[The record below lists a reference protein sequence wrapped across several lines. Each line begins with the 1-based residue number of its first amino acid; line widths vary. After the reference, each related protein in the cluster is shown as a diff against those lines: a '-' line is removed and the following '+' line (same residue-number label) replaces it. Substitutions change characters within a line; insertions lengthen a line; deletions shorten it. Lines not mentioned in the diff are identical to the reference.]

1 MTAAF
6 RSDAAYDGRLL
17 ESTESS
23 GAGGRVDTGAAI
35 SQCGRRCGPK
45 TIPLHPDPSDTAGL
59 PDSAVITSARLTL
72 RRQTIAPP
80 GGNPFSVF
88 QGLYVDLRKGFFGTA
103 AVLQAADFQG
113 AANRSLGPFSP
124 APAGTL
130 YSISLGSA
138 AFPYINKLATNAG
151 LTQFRLRFKLG
162 R

>member
-1 MTAAF
+1 MGD
-6 RSDAAYDGRLL
+6 DAA
-17 ESTESS
+17 
-23 GAGGRVDTGAAI
+23 
-35 SQCGRRCGPK
+35 RRQYRS
-45 TIPLHPDPSDTAGL
+45 ILSFHTAGL

-80 GGNPFSVF
+80 GSNPFSVF

-103 AVLQAADFQG
+103 AVLQAADFQA

-124 APAGTL
+124 APVGTQ

-151 LTQFRLRFKLG
+151 LTQFRLRFKLDDNNNAIADFISFYSG
-162 R
+162 NYAAVGNRPLLIIQYHMP